1 MGKENSHEKSLKL
14 LNKLLKKPQTLVSSV
29 IDTKISQLFP
39 AESFSYFKAALVS
52 QALVKEHFFVQESTD
67 ACAYTS
73 VCFYNTAT

>member
-1 MGKENSHEKSLKL
+1 MGKENSHEESLKL
-14 LNKLLKKPQTLVSSV
+14 LKKLLKKPLVSSV

-52 QALVKEHFFVQESTD
+52 QALVKEHFSVQESTD